1 MSSPPPPSAAPLAQA
16 PRTYAAI
23 VWGQLKKRPTA
34 IASLVVIVL
43 LALAGTFAPFLV
55 GEVPLRWVEGG
66 RASWPIFRYLTPM
79 EYAAIFAFALALG
92 LPVTARLVGRRA
104 RAAGASPLG
113 RAALLHLAAWVL
125 AALTLMATGQPERRY
140 GFYLERASEADA
152 AWFPLVAYPAR
163 PGYAQ
168 LEFKEQP
175 PSWKHPLGTGRLGDD
190 VLVGVLYGTRTAMT
204 IGFVAVGISLAIGV
218 VLGAASGYAGGRL
231 DLVLMRLCEIFM
243 FIPRLVLIIVILTV
257 VPSSFPPIWAVVLV
271 LGVTGW
277 TQTYR
282 LMRAE
287 LLRIRTEDYMV
298 AARGLGIPTWRLL
311 VRHAIPNGMG
321 PVLVG
326 VPFGIAGAI
335 FIESSLAFLNLVQT
349 PSWGTMLNDAVQHLE
364 YWWIWVSAG
373 TAIFVTVLAYN
384 LLGEGIRDAIDPR
397 LKI

>member
-16 PRTYAAI
+16 PRTYASI

-55 GEVPLRWVEGG
+55 GEVPLRWVEDG

-79 EYAAIFAFALALG
+79 EYAAIVAFALALG
-92 LPVTARLVGRRA
+92 LPVTARVVGRRA

-287 LLRIRTEDYMV
+287 LLRIRTEDYMI